1 MIFKKKKIIYR
12 TPIQSKTVYP
22 CKLWFY
28 LILLT
33 NQNLITPSCIA
44 YSLSVLKDGEQ
55 LHRSEIHTKYV
66 FDGPSILLSFLCMI
80 KTNLTKTILYKCA
93 VSPDSLGCGNF
104 VHTWIYIP

>member
-1 MIFKKKKIIYR
+1 MIPQLKCTVSHLGFFNHRLNWHKGVKQTWYLKKKIIYR

-66 FDGPSILLSFLCMI
+66 FDGPNILLSFLCMI
-80 KTNLTKTILYKCA
+80 KTN
-93 VSPDSLGCGNF
+93 
-104 VHTWIYIP
+104 